1 VIESFQKIFTELELQ
16 RSLLLNQVKDMP
28 IDQFNFS
35 PTQGKWSISQVLT
48 HILTAES
55 LSIGYMKKKAQGID
69 QLEDS
74 GVLQV
79 LILELLKVS
88 QRIPSL
94 KFKAPKVVVDKTP
107 AALPIHEIIQK
118 WDAQRADL
126 KLFLDGIEEKNAKKL
141 LYKHPI
147 AGRLNPRQALIFL
160 GEHIGHHLPQIKRLL
175 DRK

>member
-1 VIESFQKIFTELELQ
+1 MIESFQKNYAELELQ
-16 RSLLLNQVKDMP
+16 RSQLLNQVKDIP
-28 IDQFNFS
+28 VDQFNFS
-35 PTQGKWSISQVLT
+35 PSVGKWSISQVLT

-69 QLEDS
+69 QLKNS

-79 LILELLKVS
+79 FILELLKVS

-94 KFKAPKVVVDKTP
+94 KFKAPKVVVDSTP
-107 AALPIHEIIQK
+107 TALPIHEIIQK

-126 KLFLDGIEEKNAKKL
+126 KSFLDGIEEKNAQKL

-147 AGRLNPRQALIFL
+147 AGRLDARQALIFF

-175 DRK
+175 NLN